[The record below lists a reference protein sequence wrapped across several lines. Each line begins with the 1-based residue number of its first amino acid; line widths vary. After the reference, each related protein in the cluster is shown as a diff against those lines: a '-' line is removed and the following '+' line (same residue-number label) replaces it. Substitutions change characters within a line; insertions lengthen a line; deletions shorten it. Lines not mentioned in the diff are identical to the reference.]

1 MLNLQ
6 IKTVGAHFNI
16 DVSVQCGIESELP
29 CEDMLFQKK
38 AMSDNS
44 NFRQF

>member
-16 DVSVQCGIESELP
+16 DVSVQYVLSELP